1 MVSPTSPP
9 SFATRPLT
17 RGLTSTRLADTS
29 PCTVSGAGRV
39 ANQSNVP
46 SPSATAARTTQ
57 RTALMADGEV
67 LMLRLPCLRD
77 QRGIACRFTQL
88 SNRLARAGTSLRPFK
103 RQNCPQAIASLGI
116 LGAQRRKDIL

>member
-9 SFATRPLT
+9 SVATRPLT

-46 SPSATAARTTQ
+46 RPSATAARTTQ
-57 RTALMADGEV
+57 RTALVADGEV
-67 LMLRLPCLRD
+67 LMLRLPCFAGSIGHNGSFHAARE
-77 QRGIACRFTQL
+77 RACPGWNVLAAF
-88 SNRLARAGTSLRPFK
+88 NRHVT
-103 RQNCPQAIASLGI
+103 
-116 LGAQRRKDIL
+116 